1 MYGWDRQKLS
11 YRNWKDVEISL
22 AGRYQI
28 QNAMT
33 ALEAVNALRE
43 LEYKIAD
50 SDVYEGMRETVWRGR
65 FTVIRKNPAVILD
78 GAHNPAAARELKA
91 SLEQYFSGRTLRY
104 IFGMFRDKDHEKVIE
119 LTAPLAEHIITVETP
134 DNVRAT
140 PAETLK
146 KEVAGVNPS
155 VEAAKSIADAVEKT
169 FSQASPEDVIVIFGS
184 LSFLGEAERAVQ
196 SKGAGQ

>member
-1 MYGWDRQKLS
+1 M
-11 YRNWKDVEISL
+11 
-22 AGRYQI
+22 
-28 QNAMT
+28 
-33 ALEAVNALRE
+33 
-43 LEYKIAD
+43 
-50 SDVYEGMRETVWRGR
+50 
-65 FTVIRKNPAVILD
+65 
-78 GAHNPAAARELKA
+78 
-91 SLEQYFSGRTLRY
+91 
-104 IFGMFRDKDHEKVIE
+104 
-119 LTAPLAEHIITVETP
+119 ETP

-146 KEVAGVNPS
+146 EEVAGVNPS